1 MLTNVFSGVGLNKFQ
16 LRELLDKNSVLKD
29 DLNFIRYLA
38 RHNDGGPL
46 SVAARTYSKPNSD
59 IFLTDESLIDF
70 ALETNEISV
79 YKSLWDYFSIQPSA
93 VTATVSL
100 EKYIRKTI
108 PFFNSFAQDEL
119 VNDNRVAKSKSQTL
133 LLSNRPF

>member
-1 MLTNVFSGVGLNKFQ
+1 VVLTNVFSGVGLNKFQ
-16 LRELLDKNSVLKD
+16 LRELLDKNSALKD
-29 DLNFIRYLA
+29 DLNFIKYLA

-46 SVAARTYSKPNSD
+46 SVAAHTWINTNIDFS
-59 IFLTDESLIDF
+59 DESLIDF
-70 ALETNEISV
+70 ALEKNEISV
-79 YKSLWDYFSIQPSA
+79 YKSLWDYFSIQSSA

>member
-1 MLTNVFSGVGLNKFQ
+1 MLTKVFSGVVLNKFQ

-46 SVAARTYSKPNSD
+46 SVARTYSNPNSD

-70 ALETNEISV
+70 ALEKNEISV
-79 YKSLWDYFSIQPSA
+79 YKSLWDYFSIQSSA

-108 PFFNSFAQDEL
+108 QFFNSFAQDEL